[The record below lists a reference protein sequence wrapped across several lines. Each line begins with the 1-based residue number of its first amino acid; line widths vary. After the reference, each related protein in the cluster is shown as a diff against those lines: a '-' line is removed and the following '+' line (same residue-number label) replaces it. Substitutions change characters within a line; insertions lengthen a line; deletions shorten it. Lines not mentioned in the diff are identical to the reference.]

1 MKKLHPIVMLPT
13 DGSIDVNKAPLYIDF
28 EGRLLENPQPTFVQ
42 WKDCIY
48 QHLYILSDEIPNVG
62 DVVYSIRGFIGV
74 FGKFENSYLYECS
87 KVIATTDNSLID
99 FIWDTQNKD
108 MLLIPS
114 SFLPIFVEAY
124 NSGKPI
130 TEVELEYDLDTK
142 ETYHEKYKDISSS
155 IIEILKTKES
165 NEVVISLP
173 EVKMYT
179 RVEMENFGL
188 WLGVNLKENKNRDI
202 SYLYDKW
209 VEENL

>member
-1 MKKLHPIVMLPT
+1 MKQTHPIVMLPT
-13 DGSIDVNKAPLYIDF
+13 EKASTLGFAGDKLHYSKTEGEKTSFYI
-28 EGRLLENPQPTFVQ
+28 P
-42 WKDCIY
+42 

-188 WLGVNLKENKNRDI
+188 WLGINLKENKNKDI